1 VTWRRIQSWRESW
14 HAADS
19 GLAGQEERMSEADD
33 FLALVAGAQLRSAEG
48 DWADAAALWARV
60 TAANPVN
67 GDYWAR
73 LAEARFGNEEYE
85 AARQAYEKVREL
97 GVRSVF
103 RQRYRDDA
111 PQLMPGEIA
120 YHIACCQAALG
131 RRDEAIDALA
141 AALAAGFRE
150 LHRAR
155 DDKYWQPWQDDER
168 LRELL
173 GIIDAD
179 ALPRDQG
186 WRFDLALL
194 AREIKRLA
202 YAPFGIISEEE
213 FDRQVARLDRD
224 IPALSDAQVL
234 VAMLKLV
241 RHLDDGHAGV
251 WPPDKHDELS
261 RMLPVDF
268 FLFTEGLFVI
278 AAGPGHEKLLGARV
292 EKIGDLTVEEAIT
305 ALDPI
310 IVRDNEQQ
318 VTFKITAL
326 LRSTAVLQGLGIIDD
341 LAGATL
347 TICADGTREQITL
360 AAEPGESRLYR
371 YPPDWT
377 ELPDTVPGNPRPLH
391 LRHRDLPYWF
401 EYLPA
406 ADLVYFQYNA
416 VRNHPAETFAAF
428 CDRLFGFIA
437 ERRPARL
444 VLDVRWNGGGN
455 TFLSQALLHHLIG
468 CPAINHH
475 GALFVI
481 IGRLTFSAAQNT
493 VTAIDRETSAIFVGE
508 PTGSRPNFIGES
520 IWFELPYSKVRANA
534 ADLFWQTSWPDDHRP
549 WVAPD
554 IYTPPTFD
562 AYRRNQDP
570 AMDAILAIRENVP
583 GADS

>member
-1 VTWRRIQSWRESW
+1 MRGL
-14 HAADS
+14 AADS

-33 FLALVAGAQLRSAEG
+33 FLALVARAQLRSAEG
-48 DWADAAALWARV
+48 DWAEAAALWAWV

-85 AARQAYEKVREL
+85 AARQAYQKVREL

-103 RQRYRDDA
+103 RQQYRDDL
-111 PQLMPGEIA
+111 PQLMPGEIG
-120 YHIACCQAALG
+120 YRIACCQAALG
-131 RRDEAIDALA
+131 RRDEAIDALT
-141 AALAAGFRE
+141 AALVAGFRE

-155 DDKYWQPWQDDER
+155 DDEYWQPWHDDRR
-168 LRELL
+168 LRDLL
-173 GIIDAD
+173 GIMDAD

-202 YAPFGIISEEE
+202 YAPFGIISEDE
-213 FDRQVARLDRD
+213 FDRRVERLDHD
-224 IPALSDAQVL
+224 IPALTDAQVL
-234 VAMLKLV
+234 VGMMRLV

-251 WPPDKHDELS
+251 RPPEKHDELS

-268 FLFTEGLFVI
+268 FLFTEGLFII
-278 AAGPGHEKLLGARV
+278 AAGPGHEKLLGAKV
-292 EKIGDLTVEEAIT
+292 EKVGDRTVEEAIA
-305 ALDPI
+305 ALDPV

-318 VTFKITAL
+318 VTFMITTL
-326 LRSTAVLQGLGIIDD
+326 LRSTAILHGLGIIDD
-341 LAGATL
+341 LATATL
-347 TICADGTREQITL
+347 TICATDGTREQITL
-360 AAEPGESRLYR
+360 AAEPGEFRLYR

-416 VRNHPAETFAAF
+416 VRNHPAETLAAF

-437 ERRPARL
+437 DRRPAGL
-444 VLDVRWNGGGN
+444 VLDLRWNGGGN

-468 CPAINHH
+468 CPAIKRR

-481 IGRLTFSAAQNT
+481 IGRWTFSAAQNT

-534 ADLFWQTSWPDDHRP
+534 ADLFWQTSWPDDHRT

-554 IYTPPTFD
+554 IYTPPTFE

-570 AMDAILAIRENVP
+570 AMDAILAIRESFP
-583 GADS
+583 GSGQADGPSSG

>member
-60 TAANPVN
+60 TTANPVN

-416 VRNHPAETFAAF
+416 VRNHPAETSAAF